1 MKPPLPRCTG
11 TRLYCDL
18 PLSPGAE
25 IVLPETAAR
34 HAVTVLRLQVGDTLN
49 LFNGAGGEYSA
60 QPRRREQAR
69 NQGAPDRVPRRPNAN
84 RRSRSRWRWASR
96 PVSAWTTAC
105 KRPPNSVSPRFMPLA
120 TERSVV
126 KLAGE
131 RADKRLQ
138 HWQHVVIAACEQCG
152 RNRVPAVAPV
162 QKLYAYL
169 AAVDRSE
176 RRLLLSPDAA
186 TPLKRV
192 APATSVVLLIG
203 AEGGFAPAEYAG
215 GRSERIRAGQP
226 GAAHPA
232 HGDRAGRGAGGAA
245 GAVGGWLGFPPRA
258 RPAQGR

>member
-1 MKPPLPRCTG
+1 MKPPLPRSTT

-25 IVLPETAAR
+25 IVLPEAAAR
-34 HAVTVLRLQVGDTLN
+34 HALKVLRLQVGDTLT
-49 LFNGAGGEYSA
+49 LFNGAGGEYRASLVAVSKREARVRLLEFHAAERESPLEITLALGISA
-60 QPRRREQAR
+60 GERMDYSLQKATEL
-69 NQGAPDRVPRRPNAN
+69 G
-84 RRSRSRWRWASR
+84 
-96 PVSAWTTAC
+96 VSAIQ
-105 KRPPNSVSPRFMPLA
+105 PLV

-162 QKLYAYL
+162 QKFYAYL
-169 AAVDRSE
+169 AAVERNQ

-192 APATSVVLLIG
+192 PPAASVVLLVG
-203 AEGGFAPAEYAG
+203 AEGGLAPAECEAAEASG
-215 GRSERIRAGQP
+215 FEPVSLGPRILRTETAP
-226 GAAHPA
+226 VAALA
-232 HGDRAGRGAGGAA
+232 VLQALWGDI
-245 GAVGGWLGFPPRA
+245 
-258 RPAQGR
+258 